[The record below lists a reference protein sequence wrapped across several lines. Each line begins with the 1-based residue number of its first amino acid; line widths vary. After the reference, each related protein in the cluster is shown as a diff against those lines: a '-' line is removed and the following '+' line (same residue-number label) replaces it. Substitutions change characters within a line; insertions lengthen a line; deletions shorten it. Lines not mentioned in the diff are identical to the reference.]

1 MGVESTMSMRPFKQL
16 IHREEALEIIQKNI
30 SKVIEKEKIP
40 LEEAHYRV
48 LAEDIISEFNVP
60 PFNRSSMDGY
70 AVKAQDTFNAGQFKA
85 AILKQVGVEH
95 AGEVYQGI
103 INEGECIQ
111 IATGSP
117 IPNGADAVV
126 MVEYTEAN
134 GGTISIKRPVYP
146 GANIAKAGED
156 IKKGETVLKQGDILT
171 PAKVGALAAL
181 GLTLIE
187 VYSKPKVAIFSTGTE
202 IISPGKP
209 LSPGEI
215 YDINSYTLQS
225 MVESNGCIPVKKGI
239 INDDKESII
248 NALEESANYDLL
260 VFSGGSSVGEK
271 DLLSIVLGEKGNI
284 LFHGVQIK
292 PGKPTLFG
300 TIKAIPVFGM
310 PGYPTSCL
318 SNAYQFLIPALRTLS
333 GLPVFKPVKKRMK
346 MGHRIVSAS
355 GREQFLTVQ
364 IKDGKAYVVY
374 KQSGDITSMANAE
387 GYIILPINQDTLEEG
402 EDVTVYFLE

>member
-1 MGVESTMSMRPFKQL
+1 MGVESKMSMRPFRQL
-16 IHREEALEIIQKNI
+16 IHREEALEIIKKNI
-30 SKVIEKEKIP
+30 NRVNEKEKTPI
-40 LEEAHYRV
+40 EDASYRI
-48 LAEDIISEFNVP
+48 LAEEIFAEFNVP
-60 PFNRSSMDGY
+60 PFDRSSMDGY
-70 AVKAQDTFNAGQFKA
+70 AVKAQDTFNAGQFNA

-95 AGEVYQGI
+95 AGEVFRGI
-103 INEGECIQ
+103 VNEGECIQ

-134 GGTISIKRPVYP
+134 GDNISIKRPVYP

-156 IKKGETVLKQGDILT
+156 IKKGEKVLKQEDLLT

-181 GLTLIE
+181 GLTHIE
-187 VYSKPKVAIFSTGTE
+187 VYSRPKVAIFSTGTE
-202 IISPGKP
+202 IVPPGKP
-209 LSPGEI
+209 LNPGEI
-215 YDINSYTLQS
+215 YDINSYTLHGI
-225 MVESNGCIPVKKGI
+225 VESNGCIPIKKGI
-239 INDDKESII
+239 IKDDKESII
-248 NALEESANYDLL
+248 NALEESQNYDLL

-271 DLLSIVLGEKGNI
+271 DLLSIVLSEKGRI

-300 TIKAIPVFGM
+300 KMKGIPVFGM

-318 SNAYQFLIPALRTLS
+318 SNAYQFLIPALRILS
-333 GLPVFKPVKKRMK
+333 GMTQFKPVKKRMH

-355 GREQFLTVQ
+355 GREQFLTVK
-364 IKDGKAYVVY
+364 IKDGKAYIVY
-374 KQSGDITSMANAE
+374 KQSGDITSMVNAE

-402 EDVTVYFLE
+402 EDVTVFLLE